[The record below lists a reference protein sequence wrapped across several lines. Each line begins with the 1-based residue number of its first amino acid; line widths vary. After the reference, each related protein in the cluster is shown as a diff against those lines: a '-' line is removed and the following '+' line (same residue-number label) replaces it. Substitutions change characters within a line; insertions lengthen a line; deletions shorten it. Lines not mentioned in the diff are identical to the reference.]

1 MYKCELCGY
10 STKYKSN
17 LIKHQNKKNPCLVDI
32 DIDMS
37 YKCKYCNITFGNR
50 NSKYKHQKK
59 CSKKTVD
66 KQIEELK
73 EVYTKTQQHMMNEI
87 DNLKTLLEKK
97 EQNINIEN
105 MNIEIVINNF
115 GDENTKY
122 ISNNYLTKLLELPL
136 GAIKKLVK
144 QIHFN
149 KFHPE
154 NHNIKIT
161 NKKLPYIS
169 LFSNNKWIIEDKK
182 EVLENIVDNGYTIID
197 EHYLESGDNL
207 TQKQRE
213 RYKNFQTN
221 YENGDKYLKKK
232 LLKDVELTILNNNF
246 IK

>member
-17 LIKHQNKKNPCLVDI
+17 LTKHQNKKNPCLI
-32 DIDMS
+32 DVT
-37 YKCKYCNITFGNR
+37 YKCKYCNIEFGNR
-50 NSKYKHQKK
+50 NSKYRHQKK
-59 CSKKTVD
+59 CSKKKVNI
-66 KQIEELK
+66 QLEEL
-73 EVYTKTQQHMMNEI
+73 EELREEYTKSQQHMMNEI

-97 EQNINIEN
+97 EPNINVEN

-115 GDENTKY
+115 GNENTNY
-122 ISNNYLTKLLELPL
+122 ITSSYLTKLLELPL

-154 NHNIKIT
+154 NQNIKIT

-169 LFSNNKWIIEDKK
+169 LFENKKWVIEDKK

-197 EHYLESGDNL
+197 EHYIESSNNL
-207 TQKQRE
+207 TEKQRE
-213 RYKNFQTN
+213 RYIKFQTN
-221 YENGDKYLKKK
+221 YENGDKDLKKK
-232 LLKDVELTILNNNF
+232 LLKDVELTILNN
-246 IK
+246 

>member
-17 LIKHQNKKNPCLVDI
+17 LTKHLNKKLPCLI
-32 DIDMS
+32 DINLT
-37 YKCKYCNITFGNR
+37 YKCKYCNIEFGNR

-66 KQIEELK
+66 KQFEELK
-73 EVYTKTQQHMMNEI
+73 KEYNKCQQHMMDEI

-97 EQNINIEN
+97 ENNNINVEN
-105 MNIEIVINNF
+105 MNIKIVINNF
-115 GDENTKY
+115 GNENTKY
-122 ISNNYLTKLLELPL
+122 ITDNYLTKLLELPV

-169 LFSNNKWIIEDKK
+169 LFSNNKWMIEDKK

-197 EHYLESGDNL
+197 EHYVESGNNL
-207 TQKQRE
+207 TEKQRE
-213 RYKNFQTN
+213 RYINFQTN
-221 YENGDKYLKKK
+221 YENGDKDLKKQ
-232 LLKDVELTILNNNF
+232 LLKEVELTILNN
-246 IK
+246 